1 MEALIRVGVIGVIAV
16 ILAAVLKK
24 SSKELAILLTLAAC
38 AIMAVMAAELIDP
51 ILSFF
56 SKLRGFAGLDG
67 ELLTPVLKTIGIGL
81 LAQLCATVCSDAG
94 ENAVAKLIELC
105 AAVLSIYVCLP
116 LLEAVLQMMETMGG
130 GG

>member
-1 MEALIRVGVIGVIAV
+1 METLIRVGVIGVIAV
-16 ILAAVLKK
+16 ILAAVLRK

-105 AAVLSIYVCLP
+105 AAAMFMLLIAQVLAMTNLTV
-116 LLEAVLQMMETMGG
+116 LLR
-130 GG
+130 